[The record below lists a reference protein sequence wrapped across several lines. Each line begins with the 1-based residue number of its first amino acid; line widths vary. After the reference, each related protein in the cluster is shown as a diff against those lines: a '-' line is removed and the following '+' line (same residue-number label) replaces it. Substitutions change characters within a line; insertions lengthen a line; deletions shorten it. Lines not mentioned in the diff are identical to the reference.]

1 MEYVTEQIE
10 RAFPYFA
17 AVAGLAIL
25 VAFGLAFFYAPVER
39 RSMGVVQKIFYVHVP
54 AAMAAYAGFTV
65 TSVCSLL
72 YLLKPHRTWDM
83 AAVSGA
89 QIGMIFCW
97 FVLVSGPLWAYKA
110 WGRWWIWDP
119 QLTATLVLF
128 LLYGAYLLVRAFSRE
143 SSQTR
148 KIAAVLAVVA
158 FVDIPI
164 IHWSVKM
171 WRGNHPTVERVGGGG
186 LAPTMKIA
194 FSASMVAF
202 LLLFLAVLWLAI
214 SVRRYRWRADALRL
228 DLEDARRMR
237 EASE

>member
-1 MEYVTEQIE
+1 MEYLTKQLRRIL
-10 RAFPYFA
+10 PYA
-17 AVAGLAIL
+17 AALAGIALLIALGL
-25 VAFGLAFFYAPVER
+25 VFFYAPVER
-39 RSMGVVQKIFYVHVP
+39 RSMGIVQKIFYVHVP

-65 TSVCSLL
+65 TSVASLL

-83 AAVSGA
+83 AAAAGA

-128 LLYGAYLLVRAFSRE
+128 LLYGAYLFLRAFSPVSERM
-143 SSQTR
+143 R

-186 LAPTMKIA
+186 LAPEMKWV
-194 FSASMVAF
+194 FSVSMVAF
-202 LLLFLAVLWLAI
+202 LLLFVVMLWLAI
-214 SVRRYRWRADALRL
+214 AVRSHRRRVDELEL
-228 DLEDARRMR
+228 DLKDAERMR
-237 EASE
+237 ESQ